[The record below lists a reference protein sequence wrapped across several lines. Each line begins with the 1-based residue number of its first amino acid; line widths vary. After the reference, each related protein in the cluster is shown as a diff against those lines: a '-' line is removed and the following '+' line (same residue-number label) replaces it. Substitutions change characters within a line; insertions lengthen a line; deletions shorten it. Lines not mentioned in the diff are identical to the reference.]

1 MSDWGT
7 VVFLY
12 DYEWDF
18 KWDFWN
24 EEGEAEREKTQ
35 GIIVKH
41 YKASGIS
48 GIVKHA
54 YYGMRYF
61 MERFDH
67 SSLDLYDH
75 YRTGRTSNLTEIKTA
90 FDVFMDQGIIDLGL
104 DSVEDVIK
112 NWGRNKKRYE
122 EKPSELKYDLFAGD
136 GTDGYF
142 YIYFS
147 GKPETGYSLKYTY
160 VLGNDLHDIQ
170 HAFKNACGRESD
182 YKNNKDEID
191 KAIKFFEEKGIL
203 ITSEK
208 DVKFIEN
215 RGATIVQQAM
225 EKK

>member
-18 KWDFWN
+18 KWEFWK
-24 EEGEAEREKTQ
+24 EDGETVRETTR

-41 YKASGIS
+41 YKYSGIS
-48 GIVKHA
+48 GIVQHA

-67 SSLDLYDH
+67 SGLDLSD
-75 YRTGRTSNLTEIKTA
+75 YRRGRSSSLPEIKTA
-90 FDVFMDQGIIDLGL
+90 FDVFMDQGIIELGY
-104 DSVEDVIK
+104 DSVEYVIK

-170 HAFKNACGRESD
+170 HAFKNACGGEYN

-225 EKK
+225 ERN

>member
-24 EEGEAEREKTQ
+24 EVGEAEREKTQ

-41 YKASGIS
+41 YDASGIS
-48 GIVKHA
+48 GIVQHA

-61 MERFDH
+61 MERFDRY
-67 SSLDLYDH
+67 SLDLSD
-75 YRTGRTSNLTEIKTA
+75 YRRGRSSNLREVKTA

-104 DSVEDVIK
+104 DSVEHVIK

-160 VLGNDLHDIQ
+160 VLGHDLHDIQ
-170 HAFKNACGRESD
+170 HAFKKACGGESN

-225 EKK
+225 ERN